1 MSIPPTI
8 HNHESQISERRFW
21 PRETL
26 EWVVLVYFGQNNWG
40 KLIDLSKGGMRF
52 EFAQPASD
60 PGPINFRFEA
70 MGRLP
75 SSFGGDIIIDSF
87 QATGDIRWTSNFER
101 TAGVQFANLAEGSR
115 EQIQKWL
122 SFGHS
127 VDSGRSS
134 NETEPEAL
142 VSRPE
147 PFEPAPPPE
156 TRPEVNEDDM
166 PLEVACMDPGSEP
179 YADSLEDLTSPLV
192 AETPEAPV
200 FQDYSHAMAEEENKN
215 AEASG
220 PYLRLS
226 RTQVTGV
233 LVGMAA
239 AVVIGGLGMILQR
252 LAYRVP
258 SVERAASPVLGEG
271 ESVGAEYASAA
282 GSQRPFLVEVLDV
295 NNQRWL
301 LWFDDSSSKNVPT
314 QAAYKSSL
322 PFSTP
327 SLRGASRLKQTAAS
341 PKPSEPRKF
350 TLVAPQASR
359 PQVNSSATNSP
370 SLVAP
375 VVRGELQPPLQSPIV
390 DILGSPPIPSPISES
405 APVGGQVQKA
415 RLVKSVPPVY
425 PPFAKSSRVSGNV
438 ILDALIDA
446 TGNVTELK
454 AISGPAML
462 RQAAMDAVKHW
473 KYEPARLNGR
483 PVALHLAV
491 TVKFRFE

>member
-8 HNHESQISERRFW
+8 HNDEGQISERRFW

-52 EFAQPASD
+52 EFAQPPSD

-87 QATGDIRWTSNFER
+87 QAEGDIRWTRNFER
-101 TAGVQFANLAEGSR
+101 TAGVQFANLSEDSR

-127 VDSGRSS
+127 ADSRRSS

-142 VSRPE
+142 VSQPE
-147 PFEPAPPPE
+147 PFQTVPPPPE

-166 PLEVACMDPGSEP
+166 QLEVERVDPGSEL
-179 YADSLEDLTSPLV
+179 YADSLADLTSPLV
-192 AETPEAPV
+192 AKTSEAPV
-200 FQDYSHAMAEEENKN
+200 FQDYSQAVPEEENKN

-220 PYLRLS
+220 SYLRLS
-226 RTQVTGV
+226 RTQVIGV
-233 LVGMAA
+233 TVGLAA
-239 AVVIGGLGMILQR
+239 AVVIGGLGMFLQR

-258 SVERAASPVLGEG
+258 AVERAPSPAGEG
-271 ESVGAEYASAA
+271 ESVSAEYASVA
-282 GSQRPFLVEVLDV
+282 GGQLPFLVEVSDA
-295 NNQRWL
+295 NNRRWL
-301 LWFDDSSSKNVPT
+301 LWFDDSSSKNAPT

-327 SLRGASRLKQTAAS
+327 SLRGASRLKQTAAF
-341 PKPSEPRKF
+341 PKLSAPHQF
-350 TLVAPQASR
+350 TLVAPKASPPQA
-359 PQVNSSATNSP
+359 NSSATNFP

-375 VVRGELQPPLQSPIV
+375 VVRDELQPPLQSPIV

-425 PPFAKSSRVSGNV
+425 PPFAKSSRVGGNV